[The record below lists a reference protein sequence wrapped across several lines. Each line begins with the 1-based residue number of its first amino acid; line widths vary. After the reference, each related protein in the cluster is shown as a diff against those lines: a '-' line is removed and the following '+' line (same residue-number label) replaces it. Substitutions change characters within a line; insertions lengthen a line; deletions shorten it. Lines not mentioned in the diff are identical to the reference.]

1 MVRWFRLVL
10 AVLALVGV
18 MAARPGGAV
27 AAKGAHHHHHCM
39 GMMDDQNCPGDDQGS
54 VPACCVAAVCA
65 MVQPSF
71 SEQDSVLTPL
81 GFTQITMP
89 MLDDVWRSSV
99 RPPPDLRP
107 PIA

>member
-1 MVRWFRLVL
+1 MIRWVRLAL

-18 MAARPGGAV
+18 MAARPGVAV

-39 GMMDDQNCPGDDQGS
+39 GMMDDENCPSDEHGA

-65 MVQPSF
+65 MVQPAF
-71 SEQDSVLTPL
+71 SEQESVLTSP
-81 GFTQITMP
+81 GFIQISLP
-89 MLDDVWRSSV
+89 QLDDVWRAGF